1 MKKLLSLVLGI
12 AIVLLALPYLSS
24 GTSVFMAKWA
34 YDWGLPVP
42 VVKLI
47 LLAVAAVI
55 LLLIFGLVKKA
66 VVVLVIA
73 VLVLVGLDALGLY
86 NLRTDPKDMVSQI
99 SSAASD
105 NSETIVTTTKELFY
119 QATAYA
125 SAVNPVQ
132 TVMDFTSGEDS
143 FWYMAKKDEE
153 VDFSSEIF
161 SGYEIEETKEV
172 GEFKAYHLSKT
183 SD

>member
-1 MKKLLSLVLGI
+1 MKRILSIILGI

-47 LLAVAAVI
+47 LLAVATVI

-66 VVVLVIA
+66 VVVLIVA
-73 VLVLVGLDALGLY
+73 VLVLVGLNALGLY
-86 NLRTDPKDMVSQI
+86 NLRTDPKDMVAQI
-99 SSAASD
+99 SSTASE
-105 NSETIVTTTKELFY
+105 NSETIVTTTKDLFY

-153 VDFSSEIF
+153 VDLSGEIF
-161 SGYEIEETKEV
+161 TGYEVTETKEV
-172 GEFKAYHLSKT
+172 GEFKAYHLLKS